1 MKAVSYK
8 LNTVL
13 AAVVGLACLVI
24 VLMRAFAPYTVLPL
38 VDIPNLAAVS
48 IAALVVECYLNGKAR
63 PARCWTM
70 TAVLALLT
78 FWLLPW
84 AAGLTNA
91 AGALRVGVSD
101 RLSSGK
107 CGVLAPLF
115 TGAVL
120 YLACQGFMSILL

>member
-13 AAVVGLACLVI
+13 AAIVGLACLVI

-63 PARCWTM
+63 PVRCWTM

-78 FWLLPW
+78 FMFT
-84 AAGLTNA
+84 GI
-91 AGALRVGVSD
+91 SD

-107 CGVLAPLF
+107 CGILAPLF